1 MALFD
6 KHTVNINSKIL
17 ELINRRQRQ
26 ILVHSYIYYKEDS
39 NLVDDFTFDKW
50 CKELFQLQTQNKKEF
65 EKSVFHNVFKKW
77 SGFSGYD
84 LFKDELM
91 VEMWARYKATQL
103 ILYKNAN

>member
-1 MALFD
+1 MLFD
-6 KHTVNINSKIL
+6 KFTININKKIL

-39 NLVDDFTFDKW
+39 NLIDDFTFDKW
-50 CKELFQLQTQNKKEF
+50 CKELFKLQTDNVREF
-65 EKSVFHNVFKKW
+65 EKSEYYNVFKKW

-84 LFKDELM
+84 LFRDNETFI
-91 VEMWARYKATQL
+91 EMWARHKALQL

>member
-1 MALFD
+1 MLFD
-6 KHTVNINSKIL
+6 KAAININKNIL

-39 NLVDDFTFDKW
+39 NLIDDFTFDKW
-50 CKELFQLQTQNKKEF
+50 CKELFKLQTNNKREF
-65 EKSVFHNVFKKW
+65 EKSEFFNVFKKW

-84 LFKDELM
+84 LFKDDIM